1 MELVFGGYINATFN
15 NRNIIRMTLFLVT
28 VLKRFI
34 LSSLFIIH
42 GSFSDNF
49 YNSDG
54 KDCNCVPL
62 ILQKNNKFKLK

>member
-1 MELVFGGYINATFN
+1 MDLDEMSNLYIRPT
-15 NRNIIRMTLFLVT
+15 IG
-28 VLKRFI
+28 
-34 LSSLFIIH
+34 

-49 YNSDG
+49 YNSDV